1 MKFDLVILGA
11 GSGGYEAALYA
22 HRRGMRV
29 ALVELSPQSVGG
41 NCLNK
46 GCIPS
51 KHMRHGAYL
60 LEKFQKMYSYGIVPK
75 GFEMDIKGLK
85 SGREEIITS
94 IREGFKKF
102 AQQVG
107 IPIFY
112 GRGVLKDK
120 NTVYV
125 EGEDKKIT
133 ADFILLATGSSTTR
147 VGQLSPDNRRIY
159 DTDQIWDI
167 DAFPKRLL
175 IVGGGAV
182 GVEFAYIFRMYGSQV
197 VLVELK
203 DRLLPSDYIPE
214 ESSRYLARKLKKLGV
229 DVRLRTTVENVQEKE
244 GELKV
249 TLSDGSQVDVDIILL
264 GVGRKPNTE
273 GIGLEEVGVK
283 KDDRGF
289 VLVNDYC
296 QTSVEN
302 IYACGDITSPL
313 MLAHKAMYEGRVAV
327 SHMLGDRD
335 MKKSDLLIP
344 KIIYSAYEVASVG
357 LTEDQAEE
365 MGYSPKVGVVS
376 FIPNPKAMD
385 DGENEGFV
393 RLVVEETTGD
403 ILGCHIVGPHAG
415 ELIHQVVHVMKAG
428 LRIDFLSKSIYSHPS
443 LSEAIGQS
451 AMEAYFG
458 PISWVKRGKRE

>member
-22 HRRGMRV
+22 HRRGMKV
-29 ALVELSPQSVGG
+29 ALVELSPYSVGG

-60 LEKFQKMYSYGIVPK
+60 LEKFQNLHSYGIVAQA
-75 GFEMDIKGLK
+75 FERDMKKLK
-85 SGREEIITS
+85 MGRESIITT

-112 GRGVLKDK
+112 GRGVLKDRK
-120 NTVYV
+120 TVYV
-125 EGEDKKIT
+125 EGEDKRIN
-133 ADFILLATGSSTTR
+133 ADFILLATGSSTTKI
-147 VGQLSPDNRRIY
+147 GQLIPDHKYIY

-167 DAFPKRLL
+167 EDFPKRLL

-182 GVEFAYIFRMYGSQV
+182 GVEFAYMFRMYGSQV
-197 VLVELK
+197 VLVEIK

-229 DVRLRTTVENVQEKE
+229 DVRLRTSVESLQRKE
-244 GELKV
+244 GKLEV
-249 TLSDGSQVDVDIILL
+249 SLSDGSQVDVDIILL

-283 KDDRGF
+283 KDERGF

-313 MLAHKAMYEGRVAV
+313 MLAHKAMYEGRVAI

-335 MKKSDLLIP
+335 IKRYDLLIP

-365 MGYSPKVGVVS
+365 MGYSAKVGVVS

-403 ILGCHIVGPHAG
+403 ILGCHILGPHAG
-415 ELIHQVVHVMKAG
+415 ELIHQVVHVIRAG
-428 LRIDFLSKSIYSHPS
+428 LKVDFLSKSIYSHPS

-451 AMEAYFG
+451 AMEVYFG
-458 PISWVKRGKRE
+458 PISWVKGGKT